1 MLASYKASLI
11 AASTN
16 LPLLLCSPN
25 SAIDL
30 VRRDSIY
37 NLILYSSKFVFSLK
51 SCYLLYLINSNSKRI
66 STPVSDPI
74 RVSEVV
80 LCFEIFCGINFRV
93 GALRDL

>member
-30 VRRDSIY
+30 VRRDSIH
-37 NLILYSSKFVFSLK
+37 NLILYSSKFVFLLK
-51 SCYLLYLINSNSKRI
+51 SCYLLYLINSKRI
-66 STPVSDPI
+66 STPVSDPN

-80 LCFEIFCGINFRV
+80 LCFEIFCGINF
-93 GALRDL
+93 

>member
-1 MLASYKASLI
+1 MLASYKAFLI

-51 SCYLLYLINSNSKRI
+51 SCYLLYLINSKRI

>member
-1 MLASYKASLI
+1 MLASYKATLI

-30 VRRDSIY
+30 VRRDSIH

-51 SCYLLYLINSNSKRI
+51 SCYLLYLINSKRI